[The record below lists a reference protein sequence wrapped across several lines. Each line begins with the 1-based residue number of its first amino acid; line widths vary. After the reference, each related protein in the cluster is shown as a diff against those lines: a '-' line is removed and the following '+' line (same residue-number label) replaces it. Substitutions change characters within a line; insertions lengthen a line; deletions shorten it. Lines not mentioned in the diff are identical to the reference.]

1 MVYFDF
7 QYAIFYQNKEAW
19 EKIKIIKIFKNLP
32 MCSYSVDQNGTFCG
46 KQNTAS
52 FVESC
57 NVSTVNRMLNHLF
70 GTGLQQ
76 TTSQQ

>member
-1 MVYFDF
+1 MQSY
-7 QYAIFYQNKEAW
+7 
-19 EKIKIIKIFKNLP
+19 IKTKKLRKRSKLSKNLKNLP
-32 MCSYSVDQNGTFCG
+32 LCSYSVDQNGTFCG